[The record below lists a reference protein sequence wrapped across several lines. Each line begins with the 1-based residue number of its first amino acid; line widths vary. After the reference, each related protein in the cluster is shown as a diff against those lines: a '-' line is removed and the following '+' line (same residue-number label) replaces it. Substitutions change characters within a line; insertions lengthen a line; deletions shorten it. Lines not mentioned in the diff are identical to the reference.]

1 MMLRVLGKHLYDF
14 WIPVKSTVNKYFFK
28 SENATKKFPESIKEK
43 VIWMKTHLKT
53 QRAEAT
59 ASLLSSSFT
68 ADFRS
73 ASLAGSL
80 SSSAAGNFSKKTMG
94 PLLTLG
100 RLLGG
105 CSGSGCCSTR
115 EKPRRRSASAKAALW
130 GWNLEAVGSLP
141 KEKQVLSPI
150 ILKSSVAEPYYFSS
164 ALTLDI
170 FFGSGSTHKS

>member
-80 SSSAAGNFSKKTMG
+80 RSSSAAGNFSKKTMG

-141 KEKQVLSPI
+141 KEKQV
-150 ILKSSVAEPYYFSS
+150 FSN
-164 ALTLDI
+164 
-170 FFGSGSTHKS
+170 